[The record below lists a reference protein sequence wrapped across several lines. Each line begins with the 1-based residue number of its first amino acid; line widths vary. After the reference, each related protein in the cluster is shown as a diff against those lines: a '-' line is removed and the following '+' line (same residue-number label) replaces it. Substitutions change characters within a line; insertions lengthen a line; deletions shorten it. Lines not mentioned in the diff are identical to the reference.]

1 MLKTSLLAAGG
12 ILIGGA
18 TRVASPRVEALIA
31 RMTLAEKAGQ
41 LSCFNDEIRPVGAV
55 FNPVV
60 SPRGANAMLADI
72 RAGQIGMLFNG
83 YGVAGAR
90 RAQAAALESRLRIPL
105 LFAADVLHGCRTLFP
120 IPLAEAAAFDPDLSR
135 RAARAVAQETTASG
149 IHWTFAPM
157 VDVARDQRW
166 GRVAEGAGEDVLL
179 NCLLAA
185 ARVEGFQG
193 PDLTK
198 PDALLATPKH
208 FVGYGAVR
216 GGMEYAAVD
225 MSTAELR
232 ETFVPP
238 FAAAFTAGAGATMAS
253 FTDFNGV
260 PVSAN
265 RPLLTDLLRAELG
278 FDGVCV
284 LSDYDADR
292 ELIAHGIAA
301 DEADAA
307 RLAIL
312 AGIDMS
318 MQSGLYQ
325 RHLPAL
331 VEDGRVPIAAVD
343 QAVRRVLT
351 LKERLGLFDDPF
363 RSLDRHAERRER
375 GSRAIRDMA
384 RTVATRSI
392 VLLRNDGDLLP
403 LSRRGKRLALI
414 GPFGADRANLNGPW
428 SFAGD
433 PAEGIDLATGLRAAL
448 TDPASSLI
456 VEAGSGISEPLPGG
470 IERAVAA
477 ARAADIVLLAIGE
490 GADMSGEG
498 NSRVEI
504 TVPVAQQA
512 LADAVAATGTPVV
525 VLLRHGRALALTG
538 AVRDAPALLA
548 TWFLGEQTGPAVADM
563 LFGAVE
569 PTGRLPVSF
578 PLATGQQPWSYDRR
592 STGRPAPDADPKAA
606 GRSHWRDAPDRA
618 LPPFGSGMSYTRF
631 TLSDLRVPATVAAGA
646 PLSVSV
652 RVRNVGA
659 RTGSALVRLD
669 VHDRVASRTRPVRQ
683 MKAFQRVTLAAGS
696 EAQVELRI
704 AADGLALV
712 ANDGRW
718 QVEPGMFDLWVDAG
732 EGTEIAGTF
741 RVE

>member
-1 MLKTSLLAAGG
+1 MLQTSLLAAGG
-12 ILIGGA
+12 ILAGGA
-18 TRVASPRVEALIA
+18 TRAASPRIEALIA

-60 SPRGANAMLADI
+60 SPRGAEAMLADI
-72 RAGQIGMLFNG
+72 RAGRVGMLFNG

-90 RAQAAALESRLRIPL
+90 RAQAAALESRLGIPL
-105 LFAADVLHGCRTLFP
+105 VFAADVLHGCRTIFP

-135 RAARAVAQETTASG
+135 RAARAVARETTANG

-179 NCLLAA
+179 NCLLAS

-225 MSTAELR
+225 MSMAALR

-238 FAAAFTAGAGATMAS
+238 FAAAFAAGAGATMAS

-265 RPLLTDLLRAELG
+265 RPLLTNLLRGDLR

-284 LSDYDADR
+284 SDYDADR

-331 VEDGRVPIAAVD
+331 VEAGQVPIAAVD

-351 LKERLGLFDDPF
+351 LKERLGLFDDPY
-363 RSLDRHAERRER
+363 RSLDPRAERRET
-375 GSRAIRDMA
+375 GSKAVRDIARMVAI
-384 RTVATRSI
+384 RSI

-403 LSRRGKRLALI
+403 IARRGKKLALI

-433 PAEGIDLATGLRAAL
+433 SARGIDLATGLRGAMG
-448 TDPASSLI
+448 DPASLI
-456 VEAGSGISEPLPGG
+456 VEAGSGITEPLSGG

-504 TVPVAQQA
+504 TVPAAQQA
-512 LADAVAATGTPVV
+512 LAEAVAATGTSIV

-548 TWFLGEQTGPAVADM
+548 TWFLGEQTGPAVADI

-569 PTGRLPVSF
+569 PTARLPVSF
-578 PLATGQQPWSYDRR
+578 PFATGQQPWSYDRR
-592 STGRPAPDADPKAA
+592 STGRPAPDAEPMAA

-618 LPPFGSGMSYTRF
+618 LYPFGSGMGYTRF
-631 TLSDLRVPATVAAGA
+631 ALSDLQVPATIAAGA
-646 PLSVSV
+646 IVPVSV
-652 RVRNVGA
+652 RVRNVGT
-659 RTGSALVRLD
+659 RRGEALVRLD
-669 VHDRVASRTRPVRQ
+669 VHDRVASRTRPARQ
-683 MKAFQRVTLAAGS
+683 MKAFQRVTLAAGD
-696 EAQVELRI
+696 ETRVELRI
-704 AADGLALV
+704 AADALALV
-712 ANDGRW
+712 TGDGRW
-718 QVEPGMFDLWVDAG
+718 LIEPGMFDLWVDAG
-732 EGTEIAGTF
+732 AGTEIAGAF
-741 RVE
+741 RLE

>member
-55 FNPVV
+55 VNPVV

-105 LFAADVLHGCRTLFP
+105 LFAADVLHGCRTIFP

-284 LSDYDADR
+284 SDYDADR

-307 RLAIL
+307 LLAIL

-448 TDPASSLI
+448 TDPASLI

-618 LPPFGSGMSYTRF
+618 LYPFGSGMSYTRF

>member
-1 MLKTSLLAAGG
+1 
-12 ILIGGA
+12 
-18 TRVASPRVEALIA
+18 
-31 RMTLAEKAGQ
+31 
-41 LSCFNDEIRPVGAV
+41 
-55 FNPVV
+55 
-60 SPRGANAMLADI
+60 
-72 RAGQIGMLFNG
+72 
-83 YGVAGAR
+83 
-90 RAQAAALESRLRIPL
+90 
-105 LFAADVLHGCRTLFP
+105 
-120 IPLAEAAAFDPDLSR
+120 
-135 RAARAVAQETTASG
+135 
-149 IHWTFAPM
+149 
-157 VDVARDQRW
+157 
-166 GRVAEGAGEDVLL
+166 
-179 NCLLAA
+179 
-185 ARVEGFQG
+185 
-193 PDLTK
+193 
-198 PDALLATPKH
+198 
-208 FVGYGAVR
+208 
-216 GGMEYAAVD
+216 
-225 MSTAELR
+225 
-232 ETFVPP
+232 
-238 FAAAFTAGAGATMAS
+238 
-253 FTDFNGV
+253 
-260 PVSAN
+260 
-265 RPLLTDLLRAELG
+265 
-278 FDGVCV
+278 
-284 LSDYDADR
+284 
-292 ELIAHGIAA
+292 
-301 DEADAA
+301 
-307 RLAIL
+307 
-312 AGIDMS
+312 MS

-448 TDPASSLI
+448 TDPASLI

-618 LPPFGSGMSYTRF
+618 LYPFGSGMSYTRF